1 LPREEVG
8 DRHVLLRVHHPVG
21 CPHHPWDV
29 PARAEL
35 ELLRPVRVL
44 GSEQARSAEQRERLG
59 ELLGQMAEYSASGV
73 LAEAR
78 AAGNPFGPLLSRRAA
93 GPPREDALHTF
104 LRKDGNGAL
113 LRGREPVPHHVRGA
127 DQDVLAVDLQPQ
139 VHRQHPGIFF
149 QYLTWPRLLPPNRSI
164 TTTTSSG

>member
-1 LPREEVG
+1 M
-8 DRHVLLRVHHPVG
+8 
-21 CPHHPWDV
+21 
-29 PARAEL
+29 

-59 ELLGQMAEYSASGV
+59 DLLGQMAEDGASDV

-78 AAGNPFGPLLSRRAA
+78 AAGNP
-93 GPPREDALHTF
+93 
-104 LRKDGNGAL
+104 
-113 LRGREPVPHHVRGA
+113 HVRGS